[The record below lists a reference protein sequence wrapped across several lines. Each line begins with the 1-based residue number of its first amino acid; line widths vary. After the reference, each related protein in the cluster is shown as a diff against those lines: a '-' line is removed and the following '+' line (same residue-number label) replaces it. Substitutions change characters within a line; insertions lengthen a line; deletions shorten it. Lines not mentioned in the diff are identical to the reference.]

1 MVRPFALLGFSAYAA
16 LVLCA
21 ALGPG
26 IAQALALLCLG
37 GACAMALGRV
47 LLNAVSGFKNHS
59 SMKELLGASPKALS
73 VSRGLFWAALA
84 LSVAGVSCGMWVLEW
99 HEVDSL
105 QSLEGERLRIRGQV
119 LEYPEERYHRYY
131 YEIRVEGLGPEEG
144 EIQETEP
151 FLLRLSASLPLA
163 CQPYD
168 RVECAVTFY
177 EFDSGGGLYST
188 LNSRLADGFQAGG
201 YLSQYEGITVEE
213 TETLSPGEILVRARR
228 QVGRELDRLL
238 PRREAGLMKAM
249 VLGDSSGISEEDLSH
264 FRQLG
269 VSHILVVSGLHMT
282 VLAGFL
288 QFFLKRFP
296 IRKAVGNLLTGI
308 FLFLFLLLSG
318 FQPSAT
324 RGTVMY
330 GVLLLAD
337 SFGRRSDGLNSLGLA
352 VLAVCAGNPFAGGDL
367 GFALSVT
374 ATLGIVLLYRPLYQF
389 FLGERLTGLG
399 RRLWKPVASS
409 LGATASA
416 LLGTFPVQLGV
427 FGGFP
432 LLLPLA
438 NFLMIFPGTALV
450 YLSFCGAFLTL
461 LPATAPLAAP
471 FVWVGGW
478 SARLL
483 LWIAEFL
490 SQWKGTFLPLTNGV
504 GLTVTIG
511 LLFLM
516 MVAGLVGKDRP
527 LRAVIAVCMVVLV
540 VFGGA
545 LQGWL
550 DHDKGVFAVPYEEDA
565 SCVVL
570 VRNGKAAVLSIGGF
584 QTGAV
589 SQILQR
595 HAVREVETL
604 CLPAGDSDAR
614 EGAVQVLEE
623 YGVNTLV
630 LPEDAYVGRDLELAG
645 QEADWSFLS
654 AGENF
659 AVLEDVTAQVLPRW
673 EGLRLTVNGVDVV
686 VEWNTAERQSCQVL
700 FTNQERTQV
709 NSSLSVWQTDVIIGE
724 NGQGWTFS
732 QEGGGLTLP
741 VEDGCLAVEITPSG
755 KVTARRES

>member
-1 MVRPFALLGFSAYAA
+1 
-16 LVLCA
+16 
-21 ALGPG
+21 
-26 IAQALALLCLG
+26 
-37 GACAMALGRV
+37 MALGRV
-47 LLNAVSGFKNHS
+47 LWNVISGLKKYR

-84 LSVAGVSCGMWVLEW
+84 LSVAGVFCSMWVLGW
-99 HEVDSL
+99 QKLDPL
-105 QSLEGERLRIRGQV
+105 QSLAGERLQIRGQV

-131 YEIRVEGLGPEEG
+131 YKIRVEGLGPEEG

-151 FLLRLSASLPLA
+151 FVLRLSASLPLA

-177 EFDSGGGLYST
+177 AFDSGGGLYST
-188 LNSRLADGFQAGG
+188 LNSRLADGYQAGG
-201 YLSQYEGITVEE
+201 YLSQYEGIVVEE
-213 TETLSPGEILVRARR
+213 TETLSPGELLV
-228 QVGRELDRLL
+228 QVRYQIGRELDRLL
-238 PRREAGLMKAM
+238 PRRESGLMKAM

-288 QFFLKRFP
+288 QLFLKRFP
-296 IRKAVGNLLTGI
+296 IRKAVGNFLTGI

-318 FQPSAT
+318 FQPSAS
-324 RGTVMY
+324 RGAVMY

-352 VLAVCAGNPFAGGDL
+352 VLVVCAGNPFAGGDL

-374 ATLGIVLLYRPLYQF
+374 ATLGIVLLYRPLYHF

-399 RRLWKPVASS
+399 RKLWKSVASS

-461 LPATAPLAAP
+461 LPSTAPLAAP
-471 FVWVGGW
+471 FVWLGGW

-483 LWIAEFL
+483 LWIAQFL
-490 SQWKGTFLPLTNGV
+490 SQWKGMFLPLTNGI
-504 GLTVTIG
+504 GLTVTVG
-511 LLFLM
+511 LLLLLM
-516 MVAGLVGKDRP
+516 VGGLVGKDRP
-527 LRAVIAVCMVVLV
+527 LRAVVAGCMAVLV
-540 VFGGA
+540 LFGGT
-545 LQGWL
+545 LQVWL
-550 DHDKGVFAVPYEEDA
+550 DQDKGVFVVPYEEGA

-570 VRNGKAAVLSIGGF
+570 VQNGKASVLSIGGF

-614 EGAVQVLEE
+614 EGAVQVLKE
-623 YGVNTLV
+623 YGVETLV

-654 AGENF
+654 AGESF
-659 AVLEDVTAQVLPRW
+659 PVLGEITAQILPRW

-686 VEWNTAERQSCQVL
+686 VEWNAVERQSCQVL
-700 FTNQERTQV
+700 FTNQDKTRV
-709 NSSLSVWQTDVIIGE
+709 NSSLSVWQTDAIIGE

-732 QEGGGLTLP
+732 QEGEGLILP
-741 VEDGCLAVEITPSG
+741 VEDGSLAVEIAPSG